1 MQFHEKDF
9 VLRTKE
15 GHDKQCDDVL
25 LYGEHFS
32 KTYGINRKPVLNESR
47 YFHVIEGLPADIMH
61 DILEGVLQYE
71 VKELLKHYIKV
82 QHLFTLKQLNHQI
95 ASYDFGYYNDT
106 NRPSQIPEQ
115 KLLSTDNS
123 LRQHGEGLNALSWE
137 LP

>member
-47 YFHVIEGLPADIMH
+47 YFHVIGGLPADIMH

-82 QHLFTLKQLNHQI
+82 QHLFTLEQLNHQI